1 LDTLCAIRSTSM
13 HKGSTSN
20 LFLCLFFFF
29 VGFPYFFHLL
39 IFANLVDIN
48 LTQMWCHRLVM
59 PSFKLLD
66 LDSKNYELMNMIS
79 NSKFGLKFHFFKFSL
94 RVCAVRAF
102 PTGLPKPKINSNIAH
117 KSKKGL
123 PTDEL
128 HARQNGFL
136 LQLQA
141 IYALYC
147 SFAISFFYYF
157 VSGILTPSLFLF
169 FFFFL
174 VLLHGCQSHGNHRVA
189 PESTTK

>member
-1 LDTLCAIRSTSM
+1 M

-20 LFLCLFFFF
+20 LFLCLYFFF
-29 VGFPYFFHLL
+29 VGFPFFFRLL

-48 LTQMWCHRLVM
+48 LTQTWCHRLVM

-123 PTDEL
+123 PTDEF

-141 IYALYC
+141 IYVLYC
-147 SFAISFFYYF
+147 SFAICHF
-157 VSGILTPSLFLF
+157 LFLLFCFWNPHSLSLPF

-174 VLLHGCQSHGNHRVA
+174 VLLCGCQSHGNHHVA